1 MLSNGLAL
9 ANPFLKD
16 YVNFNLSISFD
27 SKGDNLIN
35 VKAILKKYFLNITIN
50 LYVLLSLCKID
61 V

>member
-1 MLSNGLAL
+1 MYQTDWLL
-9 ANPFLKD
+9 PIRFKD